1 MMEKSLSETE
11 QDYAEKMRDL
21 EENLKVVRENIE
33 EAAVKS
39 GRSASEITLL
49 AATKTVAVPVINR
62 AVELGVTHIGENRVQ
77 ELCDKLPSLAP
88 CDRQFIGH
96 LQSNKIKFLI
106 GQVSLIQSVDNEK
119 LAKEISRL
127 SVTNGTVTNVLV
139 EVNVGHEENK
149 SGIVP
154 EQLEELMVNIS
165 SLPGVLVRGLMAIP
179 PVCENPEDSMPYFSR
194 MQQYYVDIK
203 AKRMDNIHMDFL
215 SMGMSSDYAQAIL
228 CGANMVRVGSAL
240 FGPRKYQIL

>member
-1 MMEKSLSETE
+1 MMEKSLSEVE

-39 GRSASEITLL
+39 ARSVSEITLL

-96 LQSNKIKFLI
+96 LQSNKVKFLV

-127 SVTNGTVTNVLV
+127 SVLNNTITNILV

-149 SGIVP
+149 SGVLP
-154 EQLEELMVNIS
+154 ERLEELLVNIS

-194 MQQYYVDIK
+194 MQEYYVDIK
-203 AKRMDNIHMDFL
+203 TKRMDNIHMDFL